1 MKNSPTNH
9 LARRWAAA
17 LLLCIGTSL
26 AHAAEPEELY
36 LGSVA
41 MDVPAE
47 MVRRLKPLTEYLT
60 EKTGIKIS
68 FRASPNLGSAVNELG
83 KDFTQIAYL
92 TPVAYIEAH
101 DKYRAQPLVSPLTHG
116 KSTFNL
122 VVAVRSDSPYTGMQ
136 DLKGKKFAF
145 GDEKALLQR
154 AVVVGG
160 GVKLEEFANY
170 AFLKHYDNIAKA
182 VLNRDFDAGIL
193 KDTIY
198 DDFASKGLRKVYT
211 SPPLSSYL
219 FAVSERLPPATVKK
233 LQAAFLELNARKPE
247 HKAILKELDQ
257 GYDGFEPAED
267 KDYDA
272 IRKLIAPF
280 QQAPAK

>member
-1 MKNSPTNH
+1 MNKSSRSH
-9 LARRWAAA
+9 LIRGWAAA
-17 LLLCIGTSL
+17 LLLCLGSNL

-47 MVRRLKPLTEYLT
+47 MVRRLTPLTDYLT
-60 EKTGIKIS
+60 RKTSIKIS

-92 TPVAYIEAH
+92 TPVAYIEAR
-101 DKYRAQPLVSPLTHG
+101 DKYHAQPLVSPLTHG

-122 VVAVRSDSPYTGMQ
+122 VVAVRADSPYQSMQ
-136 DLKGKKFAF
+136 DLRGKTFAF

-160 GVKLEEFANY
+160 GVKLEEFARY

-198 DDFASKGLRKVYT
+198 EDFAPKGLRKIYT

-233 LQAAFLELNARKPE
+233 LQAAFLELNASKPA

-267 KDYDA
+267 KDYDE
-272 IRKLIAPF
+272 IRRLIAPF